1 MNRASTIALAPLGA
15 LYSAAVKA
23 RSVGYQ
29 NRFLRTCQVS
39 APVISV
45 GNITVGGTGKTPIVE
60 WLAARLADQGRKV
73 CIVTRG
79 YRRENPKQQV
89 IVSNGKN
96 ILSDVAHS
104 GDEAMMLAQSLLGKS
119 AVVCHADR
127 IAAASW
133 VIKHLKTD
141 VLLLDDGFQ
150 HRRLARDLDI
160 VTIDATNPFGNG
172 RLLPAGILR
181 EPIKSL
187 SRADCIVLTRI
198 PDEGVTNLADRV
210 RSLTNAS
217 IFQSRMTIQGF
228 HWLDASKHG
237 KDASDVRKPVAAFC
251 GIGNPRAFFEQLR
264 TAHLDVRREAA
275 FRDHHKYSQTDIDR
289 LGEQATANGAEAVI
303 TTPKDAVKL
312 QSLDFKLPCYVA
324 QIQVE
329 ILDEE
334 KLLELVN
341 RTINNKANKQI
352 TGADLR

>member
-1 MNRASTIALAPLGA
+1 MNRAATIALAPFGA

-29 NRFLRTCQVS
+29 NRFLRTYQVS

-45 GNITVGGTGKTPIVE
+45 GNLTVGGTGKTPIVE
-60 WLAARLADQGRKV
+60 WLAARLADEGRKV

-79 YRRENPKQQV
+79 YLRENARQQV
-89 IVSNGKN
+89 IVSDGAQ

-127 IAAASW
+127 VAAAAW
-133 VIKHLKTD
+133 VIKQLKSD

-150 HRRLARDLDI
+150 HRRLVRDLDI
-160 VTIDATNPFGNG
+160 VTIDATSPFGNG
-172 RLLPAGILR
+172 RLLPAGTLR

-187 SRADCIVLTRI
+187 SRADCVVLTRM
-198 PDEGVTNLADRV
+198 PDEGVTNLVDRV
-210 RSLTNAS
+210 RSLTNAC
-217 IFQSRMTIQGF
+217 IFQTRMAIQGF
-228 HWLDASKHG
+228 QWLDANKPG
-237 KDASDVRKPVAAFC
+237 NDASTVRQPLAAFC

-264 TAHLDVRREAA
+264 TADLDVRHEAT

-289 LGEQATANGAEAVI
+289 LTEQARANGAEAVI
-303 TTPKDAVKL
+303 TTAKDAVKL
-312 QSLDFKLPCYVA
+312 QSLHFKVPCYVA
-324 QIQVE
+324 QIRVE
-329 ILDEE
+329 IVDEE

-341 RTINNKANKQI
+341 RTINDKANKQI
-352 TGADLR
+352 RVADLR

>member
-1 MNRASTIALAPLGA
+1 MNRAATIALAPFGA

-29 NRFLRTCQVS
+29 NRFLRTYQVS
-39 APVISV
+39 TPVISV
-45 GNITVGGTGKTPIVE
+45 GNITVGGTGKTPVVE
-60 WLAARLADQGRKV
+60 WLAARLADEGRKV

-79 YRRENPKQQV
+79 YLRENARQKV
-89 IVSNGKN
+89 IVSDGEQ
-96 ILSDVAHS
+96 ILSDVAQS

-127 IAAASW
+127 VAAAAW
-133 VIKHLKTD
+133 VIKRLKSD

-172 RLLPAGILR
+172 RLLPVGTLR

-187 SRADCIVLTRI
+187 SRADCVVLTRM
-198 PDEGVTNLADRV
+198 PDEGMSNLLDRV

-217 IFQSRMTIQGF
+217 IFQSRMVIQGF
-228 HWLDASKHG
+228 HWLDANKPG
-237 KDASDVRKPVAAFC
+237 DDAAGVRQPLAAFC

-264 TAHLDVRREAA
+264 TAHLDVRHEAI

-289 LGEQATANGAEAVI
+289 LTEQARVNGAEAVI
-303 TTPKDAVKL
+303 TTAKDAVKL
-312 QSLDFKLPCYVA
+312 QSLHFKVPCYVA
-324 QIQVE
+324 QMRVE
-329 ILDEE
+329 IVDG
-334 KLLELVN
+334 KNLLELVN
-341 RTINNKANKQI
+341 RAINDKANK
-352 TGADLR
+352 